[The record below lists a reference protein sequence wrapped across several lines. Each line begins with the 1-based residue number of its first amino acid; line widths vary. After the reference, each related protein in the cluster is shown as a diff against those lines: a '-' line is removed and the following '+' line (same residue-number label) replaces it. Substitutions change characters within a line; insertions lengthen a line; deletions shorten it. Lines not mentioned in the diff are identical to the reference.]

1 MISWLVAL
9 CGIMDTVLVGF
20 VVARYVRS
28 RREGTSLRFRIFF
41 ALAASAL
48 AGALVTGVYTTAEEA
63 LTTGVVPVAHRIAP
77 KAFVV
82 GSVLLVLSGG
92 AAAAVGS
99 LLSRGVEEITEA
111 ASKIAEGELD
121 ARLPVGEGREVKRLS
136 RALHSMRTEL
146 EGRPYAAAFLRDAWH
161 DLKTP
166 ATALLATCEVLED
179 GAMDDKEAAARFLA
193 NMRTSAEQLGHTL
206 DDLVTLAKLETG
218 AALADDGAVSL
229 DDVVT
234 RCLDRARPLADA
246 TGVKLE
252 VTGRGGASLTC
263 NADALTRGLA
273 NLVDNAV
280 KQSPGGEVIVRID
293 GAIVQIE
300 NSPASVPI
308 ELRDRLFQ
316 RAATSRRGA
325 GSGLG
330 LAIARAAIEACRG
343 RVRFTELGPPRVVV
357 RVEL

>member
-1 MISWLVAL
+1 MTSLVVLAAVV
-9 CGIMDTVLVGF
+9 DAVLVGF
-20 VVARYVRS
+20 VVVRFMRS
-28 RREGTSLRFRIFF
+28 GREGTSLRFRIFF

-48 AGALVTGVYTTAEEA
+48 LGALVTGVYTTAAEA
-63 LTTGVVPVAHRIAP
+63 LSTGVLPVAHRIAP

-82 GSVLLVLSGG
+82 GSVLLVLSGL
-92 AAAAVGS
+92 AAAAVGRV
-99 LLSRGVEEITEA
+99 LSRGVEEITDA

-121 ARLPVGEGREVKRLS
+121 TRLPAGEGREVKRLAH
-136 RALHSMRTEL
+136 ALRSMRTEL

-166 ATALLATCEVLED
+166 ATALLATVEVLED
-179 GAMDDKEAAARFLA
+179 GAIDDKEAAARFLA
-193 NMRTSAEQLGHTL
+193 NMRLSAEQLEHTL

-218 AALADDGAVSL
+218 ADQQESEVRLDAVVEQCLARV
-229 DDVVT
+229 
-234 RCLDRARPLADA
+234 RPLADA
-246 TGVKLE
+246 TGVRVA
-252 VTGRGGASLTC
+252 VTGDGAVTLVV
-263 NADALTRGLA
+263 NGDALARGLS

-280 KQSPGGEVIVRID
+280 KQSPGGEVVVRLD
-293 GAIVQIE
+293 GPVVEIE
-300 NSPASVPI
+300 NGPASVPP

-316 RAATSRRGA
+316 RAATSRQGS